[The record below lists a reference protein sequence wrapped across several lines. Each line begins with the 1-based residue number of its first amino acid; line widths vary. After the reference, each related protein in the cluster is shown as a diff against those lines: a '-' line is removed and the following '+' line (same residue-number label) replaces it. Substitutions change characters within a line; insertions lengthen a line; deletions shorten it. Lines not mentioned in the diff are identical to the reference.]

1 MLRRSGGL
9 GLLMDYFVF
18 WAVLGAALL
27 HAGWNAVLKSGADPF
42 VTVTH
47 LSLCSGTIALLC
59 LPWVSVPV
67 PAAWIWLAL
76 SAVIHTAYRLL
87 LIQAYRT
94 GDLVHVYPIARGAAP
109 LITAIGTLLLIG
121 ESIGTAGFLGVGA
134 LSFGV
139 FLMSIRGGRLATF
152 DRRAV
157 GFALGSALATAG
169 YSLVDGIGARINGS
183 GPSFAMWMFVGN
195 MLVMQAFALA
205 VKGPAI
211 YRTLPA
217 TWPTVLAGGLMSMLA
232 YFIVIW
238 AMTQA
243 PIALVAALRETSVL
257 FAGLISLLILKEPF
271 TRWRAA
277 AAVIIVAGVAMLRL
291 A

>member
-1 MLRRSGGL
+1 
-9 GLLMDYFVF
+9 MDYVVF

-157 GFALGSALATAG
+157 GFALGSAVATAG

-183 GPSFAMWMFVGN
+183 GPSFALWMFVGN

-205 VKGPAI
+205 VKGPSI

-271 TRWRAA
+271 SRWRAA
-277 AAVIIVAGVAMLRL
+277 AALIIVAGVAMLRL

>member
-1 MLRRSGGL
+1 
-9 GLLMDYFVF
+9 MDYIVF
-18 WAVLGAALL
+18 WTVLGAALL
-27 HAGWNAVLKSGADPF
+27 HAGWNAVLKSGEDPF
-42 VTVTH
+42 ITVTH
-47 LSLCSGTIALLC
+47 LSLCSGAVALLF

-67 PAAWIWLAL
+67 RGAWIWLAL
-76 SAVIHTAYRLL
+76 SAVIHTAYRML

-109 LITAIGTLLLIG
+109 LITAIATLLLIG
-121 ESIGTAGFLGVGA
+121 ESIGPAGFLGVSA
-134 LSFGV
+134 LSLGV

-157 GFALGSALATAG
+157 GFALGSALATAS

-183 GPSFAMWMFVGN
+183 GPSFAIWMFVGN

-205 VKGPAI
+205 LKGPSI

-217 TWPTVLAGGLMSMLA
+217 TWPIVLAGGLMSMLA

-238 AMTQA
+238 AMTRA

-257 FAGLISLLILKEPF
+257 FAGLISLVILKEPL

-277 AAVIIVAGVAMLRL
+277 AALVIVAGVALLRL

>member
-1 MLRRSGGL
+1 M
-9 GLLMDYFVF
+9 
-18 WAVLGAALL
+18 
-27 HAGWNAVLKSGADPF
+27 DPF
-42 VTVTH
+42 VFGVVLLAAAFH
-47 LSLCSGTIALLC
+47 ASWNALIKFRLDPFLAIVLIAAAAGIVSLPALAF
-59 LPWVSVPV
+59 VPV
-67 PAAWIWLAL
+67 PPLAAWPWLIMSVITHCGYYLGL
-76 SAVIHTAYRLL
+76 SAAYRS
-87 LIQAYRT
+87 
-94 GDLVHVYPIARGAAP
+94 GDMGQVYPIARGAAP

-157 GFALGSALATAG
+157 GFALGSAVATAS
-169 YSLVDGIGARINGS
+169 YSLVDGIGARVNGS
-183 GPSFAMWMFVGN
+183 GPSFALWMFVGN

-271 TRWRAA
+271 TRWRGAA
-277 AAVIIVAGVAMLRL
+277 AIIIVAGVALLRL

>member
-1 MLRRSGGL
+1 
-9 GLLMDYFVF
+9 MDYTVF
-18 WAVLGAALL
+18 LAVLGAALL
-27 HAGWNAVLKSGADPF
+27 HAGWNAVLKSGDDPF

-47 LSLCSGTIALLC
+47 LSLCSGAIALLC

-157 GFALGSALATAG
+157 GFALGSAVATAS
-169 YSLVDGIGARINGS
+169 YSLVDGIGARVNGS
-183 GPSFAMWMFVGN
+183 GPSFALWMFVGN

-271 TRWRAA
+271 TRWRGAA
-277 AAVIIVAGVAMLRL
+277 AIIIVAGVALLRL

>member
-1 MLRRSGGL
+1 
-9 GLLMDYFVF
+9 MDYTVF
-18 WAVLGAALL
+18 LAVLGAALL

-47 LSLCSGTIALLC
+47 LSLCSGVVALLC

-157 GFALGSALATAG
+157 GFALGSAVATAS

-183 GPSFAMWMFVGN
+183 GPSFALWMFVGN

-277 AAVIIVAGVAMLRL
+277 AAVIIVMGVAMLRL

>member
-1 MLRRSGGL
+1 
-9 GLLMDYFVF
+9 MDYTVF
-18 WAVLGAALL
+18 LAVLGAALL
-27 HAGWNAVLKSGADPF
+27 HAGWNAVLKSGDDPF

-47 LSLCSGTIALLC
+47 LSLCSGAIALLC

-157 GFALGSALATAG
+157 GFALGSALATAS
-169 YSLVDGIGARINGS
+169 YSLVDGIGARVNGS
-183 GPSFAMWMFVGN
+183 GPSFALWMFVGN
-195 MLVMQAFALA
+195 MLVMQALALA
-205 VKGPAI
+205 VKGPTI

-271 TRWRAA
+271 TRWRGAA
-277 AAVIIVAGVAMLRL
+277 AIIIVAGVALLRL

>member
-1 MLRRSGGL
+1 
-9 GLLMDYFVF
+9 MDYFVF

-27 HAGWNAVLKSGADPF
+27 HARWNAVLKSGADPF

>member
-1 MLRRSGGL
+1 MPALDQRAGASRVDLARAL
-9 GLLMDYFVF
+9 GRHSYRL
-18 WAVLGAALL
+18 
-27 HAGWNAVLKSGADPF
+27 
-42 VTVTH
+42 
-47 LSLCSGTIALLC
+47 
-59 LPWVSVPV
+59 
-67 PAAWIWLAL
+67 PAAP
-76 SAVIHTAYRLL
+76 
-87 LIQAYRT
+87 IQAYRT

-157 GFALGSALATAG
+157 GFALGSAVATAS

-183 GPSFAMWMFVGN
+183 GPSFALWMFVGN

-217 TWPTVLAGGLMSMLA
+217 TWPMVLAGGLMSMLA

-257 FAGLISLLILKEPF
+257 FAGLISLLILKEPLRAGAGLPPSSSSRAWRCYAWRSYF
-271 TRWRAA
+271 TRVQVSVLHRIT
-277 AAVIIVAGVAMLRL
+277 AVQPARSSASLLLTVMVPL
-291 A
+291 

>member
-1 MLRRSGGL
+1 
-9 GLLMDYFVF
+9 MDYTVF
-18 WAVLGAALL
+18 LAVLGAALL

-59 LPWVSVPV
+59 LPLVSVPV

-157 GFALGSALATAG
+157 GFALGSAVSTAG

-183 GPSFAMWMFVGN
+183 GPSFALWMFVGN
-195 MLVMQAFALA
+195 MLVMQVFALA
-205 VKGPAI
+205 VKGPSI

-277 AAVIIVAGVAMLRL
+277 AALIIVAGVAMLRL